1 MVKFT
6 VLFFYLLHGG
16 FIAGQQQPQRGRLR
30 TGVPWRQKIQW
41 ENNGQMY
48 SLLSTGSEYH
58 PPAVSA
64 DRRTGSHSVL
74 LSTNREGSSRRAAGA
89 SFDVDNGPRAPVL
102 SLSDPGPAQQRTP
115 SPGST
120 MLEADSRAYMTVN
133 RGSGARRSPQ
143 SGASPSSSARSA
155 GSPGARR
162 FQSGSSSGGNNVTA
176 AGVLPEFSG
185 SGAPRGGRNP
195 SRGDVSVAGA
205 GVPGRNS
212 GPPSAVW
219 TAPESSNTND
229 GRYVQS
235 QHQQG
240 SRVQQGRTSAGS
252 DSRWGQSVD
261 TVTITDDDAMR
272 DLSPTTSIAGSNAD
286 RRDVAVSE
294 SDDEPQAVGGMAGD
308 DPQNPYKNS
317 RNTVFYNVYPSP
329 SGAGRTRMTARTRRP
344 PGTGFGTRPYITHIQ
359 YQVVAIAGSNA
370 DRRDV
375 AVSES
380 DDEPQA
386 VGGMAGDDPQNPYK
400 NSRNTVFYN
409 VYPSPSGAGRTRMT
423 ARTRRPPGTGF
434 GTRYFQNGLPDLIP
448 DAYYIQAG
456 TYIQRVQMYALR
468 CAAEENCLART
479 AYRPG
484 VSDIQYRV
492 LLRFPQRVKNQG
504 TGDFL
509 PVKPRHQWEWH
520 SCHQHYHSMDAFS
533 NYDLL
538 EVSSGRRMA
547 EGHKASFCLEDTS
560 CDPGFRRRYAC
571 TAHTQ
576 GLGPGCYDTYNANID
591 CQWIDITDVQPGNYI
606 LKVTVNPNFQVQ
618 ESDFSNNIVRCDISY
633 SGTYVST
640 RNCRISSCIYKTE
653 SVKRS
658 SVQYKG
664 VREKAANAHQRQ
676 EKAASLDYTI

>member
-1 MVKFT
+1 MVMVKFT

-16 FIAGQQQPQRGRLR
+16 FNFIAGQQQPQRGRLR

-133 RGSGARRSPQ
+133 RGSGARRPPQ

-219 TAPESSNTND
+219 PAPVSSNTND

-235 QHQQG
+235 QHQQE

-272 DLSPTTSIAGSNAD
+272 NLSPTTS
-286 RRDVAVSE
+286 
-294 SDDEPQAVGGMAGD
+294 M
-308 DPQNPYKNS
+308 
-317 RNTVFYNVYPSP
+317 
-329 SGAGRTRMTARTRRP
+329 
-344 PGTGFGTRPYITHIQ
+344 
-359 YQVVAIAGSNA
+359 AGSNA

-456 TYIQRVQMYALR
+456 TYIHRVQMYALR

-640 RNCRISSCIYKTE
+640 RNCRVSSY
-653 SVKRS
+653 
-658 SVQYKG
+658 
-664 VREKAANAHQRQ
+664 
-676 EKAASLDYTI
+676 

>member
-1 MVKFT
+1 MVKLT

-16 FIAGQQQPQRGRLR
+16 FNFIAGQQQPQRGRLR
-30 TGVPWRQKIQW
+30 TGMPWRQKIQW

-58 PPAVSA
+58 PPAVSP

-102 SLSDPGPAQQRTP
+102 SLSDPGPSQQQTL
-115 SPGST
+115 SSGST
-120 MLEADSRAYMTVN
+120 MLDADSRAYMTVN

-143 SGASPSSSARSA
+143 SGASRSSSARSA

-162 FQSGSSSGGNNVTA
+162 YQSGSSS
-176 AGVLPEFSG
+176 
-185 SGAPRGGRNP
+185 
-195 SRGDVSVAGA
+195 
-205 GVPGRNS
+205 
-212 GPPSAVW
+212 
-219 TAPESSNTND
+219 
-229 GRYVQS
+229 
-235 QHQQG
+235 
-240 SRVQQGRTSAGS
+240 
-252 DSRWGQSVD
+252 
-261 TVTITDDDAMR
+261 
-272 DLSPTTSIAGSNAD
+272 
-286 RRDVAVSE
+286 
-294 SDDEPQAVGGMAGD
+294 
-308 DPQNPYKNS
+308 
-317 RNTVFYNVYPSP
+317 
-329 SGAGRTRMTARTRRP
+329 
-344 PGTGFGTRPYITHIQ
+344 
-359 YQVVAIAGSNA
+359 
-370 DRRDV
+370 
-375 AVSES
+375 
-380 DDEPQA
+380 
-386 VGGMAGDDPQNPYK
+386 
-400 NSRNTVFYN
+400 
-409 VYPSPSGAGRTRMT
+409 
-423 ARTRRPPGTGF
+423 
-434 GTRYFQNGLPDLIP
+434 GLPDLIP
-448 DAYYIQAG
+448 DAYFIQAG

-468 CAAEENCLART
+468 CAAEENCLARS

-633 SGTYVST
+633 SGSYVST
-640 RNCRISSCIYKTE
+640 RNCRVSSY
-653 SVKRS
+653 
-658 SVQYKG
+658 
-664 VREKAANAHQRQ
+664 
-676 EKAASLDYTI
+676 